1 MPSVRDLL
9 PSCPFYS
16 PFGPNKFIGEA
27 VEWKGMTLTSVNT
40 SY

>member
-16 PFGPNKFIGEA
+16 PFGPNKIYRGTGRMGRDDSDLC
-27 VEWKGMTLTSVNT
+27 K
-40 SY
+40 Y